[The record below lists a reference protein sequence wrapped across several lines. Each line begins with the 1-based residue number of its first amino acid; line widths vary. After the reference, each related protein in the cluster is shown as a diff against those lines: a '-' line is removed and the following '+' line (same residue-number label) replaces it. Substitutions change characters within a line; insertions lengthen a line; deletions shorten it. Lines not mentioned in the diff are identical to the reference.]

1 MVKVAAAIESRTAR
15 TKRAIDHLKE
25 RQTQIDRVHDAV
37 LNMDAKSAAV
47 LLALYYPRQ
56 TYAQAAEAL
65 GVETSTV
72 SRQRKAA
79 VDSLIRRIVRL
90 HGGMK

>member
-1 MVKVAAAIESRTAR
+1 
-15 TKRAIDHLKE
+15 
-25 RQTQIDRVHDAV
+25 
-37 LNMDAKSAAV
+37 MDAKSAAV

-90 HGGMK
+90 YGGMK